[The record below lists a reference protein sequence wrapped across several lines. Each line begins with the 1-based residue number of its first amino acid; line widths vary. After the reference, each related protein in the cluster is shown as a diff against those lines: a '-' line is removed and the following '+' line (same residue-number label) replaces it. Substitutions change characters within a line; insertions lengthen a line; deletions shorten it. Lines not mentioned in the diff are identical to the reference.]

1 MAKLPD
7 NVKIIEVTGMGGV
20 VTEHV
25 IIDRGNDE
33 FTSMPKEVWDAQQEA
48 LKAPALDLTVEE

>member
-1 MAKLPD
+1 MTTLPY
-7 NVKIIEVTGMGGV
+7 NVRIIEVAGMGDS

-33 FTSMPKEVWDAQQEA
+33 FTSMPKEVWDAQQIT
-48 LKAPALDLTVEE
+48 LAPLTLTEEE

>member
-7 NVKIIEVTGMGGV
+7 NVKIIEVTGMGGEI
-20 VTEHV
+20 TEHV

-33 FTSMPKEVWDAQQEA
+33 NTSMPKEVWDAQQA
-48 LKAPALDLTVEE
+48 AVTLTPDE

>member
-1 MAKLPD
+1 MAGLPN
-7 NVKIIEVTGMGGV
+7 NVRIVEVTGPDDL

-33 FTSMPKEVWDAQQEA
+33 YTSMPKSVWDAQQA
-48 LKAPALDLTVEE
+48 AVTLTPDE